1 MKSFLKQIEE
11 SFESLDENEKRWQ
24 DSDGDGKW
32 YEPGEDVKAE
42 AVDQNL
48 DGENDW
54 DDIRMA
60 KMIASG
66 EYVKCDKCKGKG
78 CDHCDNMGLHKT
90 TNEMS
95 VTGGL
100 DGGAGPPR
108 TPRAFSKKTRDLNQ
122 STGYRTVSNK
132 KMHTEYD
139 QVQEAMDRKYERL
152 IEGYRAFALS
162 DSKITPEQKVKRSIS
177 EVAKQLR
184 SIEETIRFTSRLKNE
199 SGISHSG
206 FGNSTKNA
214 LTKISER
221 LIKISE
227 RVRSLGE

>member
-32 YEPGEDVKAE
+32 YEPGEDVAE

-95 VTGGL
+95 TT
-100 DGGAGPPR
+100 AG
-108 TPRAFSKKTRDLNQ
+108 
-122 STGYRTVSNK
+122 V
-132 KMHTEYD
+132 
-139 QVQEAMDRKYERL
+139 
-152 IEGYRAFALS
+152 EGYNIPA
-162 DSKITPEQKVKRSIS
+162 RS
-177 EVAKQLR
+177 
-184 SIEETIRFTSRLKNE
+184 
-199 SGISHSG
+199 
-206 FGNSTKNA
+206 
-214 LTKISER
+214 
-221 LIKISE
+221 
-227 RVRSLGE
+227 